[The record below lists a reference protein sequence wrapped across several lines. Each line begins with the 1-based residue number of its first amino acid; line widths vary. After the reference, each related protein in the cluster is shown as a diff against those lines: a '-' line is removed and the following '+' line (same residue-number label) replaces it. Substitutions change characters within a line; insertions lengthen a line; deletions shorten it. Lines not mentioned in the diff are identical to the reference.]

1 MIVRIVLSLLLLFVL
16 SGVPS
21 THGSPAVPFK
31 AGDTWVYRVT
41 ETAGAQP
48 ETSTLTV
55 TYRGLVDYRGTAH
68 HYADAYSSSSPE
80 VVERDLLTWT
90 GRYFRQRATILY
102 ENSQRVLEI
111 VFDRPYAFSGIQEEL
126 SGTTEIYE
134 RGQFVGRGLWT
145 IEVVWQGSSKVTV
158 PAGTFTAEKWMG
170 SLRIGRLGQDYTVYT
185 VGALEIRADVDV
197 RRDGE
202 LTDRMR
208 LELEKGPVPKR

>member
-1 MIVRIVLSLLLLFVL
+1 MIVRTALALLLLFVL

-21 THGSPAVPFK
+21 IHGAPVMPFK
-31 AGDTWVYRVT
+31 EGDTWVYRVT
-41 ETAGAQP
+41 QTAGAQP
-48 ETSTLTV
+48 GTSTLTV
-55 TYRGLVDYRGTAH
+55 TYRGLTDYRGVAS
-68 HYADAYSSSSPE
+68 HYTDAYSSSSPGA
-80 VVERDLLTWT
+80 VERDILTWT
-90 GRYFRQRATILY
+90 GRYFRQGATILY

-111 VFDRPYAFSGIQEEL
+111 VFDRPYAFSGVQEEL

-134 RGQFVGRGLWT
+134 RGQFTGRGLWA
-145 IEVVWQGSSKVTV
+145 IEVVWQGSSRVTV